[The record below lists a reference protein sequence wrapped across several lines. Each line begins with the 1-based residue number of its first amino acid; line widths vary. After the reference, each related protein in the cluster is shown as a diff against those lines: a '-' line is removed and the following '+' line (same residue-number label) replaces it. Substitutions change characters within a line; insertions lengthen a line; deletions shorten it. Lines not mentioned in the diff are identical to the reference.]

1 MFCSAVNRLV
11 KTGDLTIVAADGRK
25 RSFGDGTGRPVQM
38 TIHSSGLYPKLV
50 FNPELYLGEAYMDGL
65 ITFEHGNI
73 YEFLNLVLSG
83 SLTRKAPPWIRPL
96 WFWRLMTR
104 SLRQLNSARRA
115 RLNVAHHYDLSGEL
129 YDLFLDADRQYSCA
143 YFERPD
149 ATLEEAQL
157 AKKRHIAAKLA
168 LAPGQRVL
176 DVGSGWGGLGIYL
189 ASVEDIKLVGVTLSE
204 QQLQHSL
211 MRAEK
216 LGLKNKVEFRLQD
229 YRDIDERFDRI
240 VSVGMFEHVGV
251 THFNRFFGKIHDLL
265 ADDGIA
271 LVHSIGRSDGPGF
284 TNPWIAKYI
293 FPGGYI
299 PAISEV
305 VPAIERNAL
314 WITDVEVLRNH
325 YAETLRLWRR
335 NFIRNWH
342 KAREVYDERFCR
354 MWEFYLAGSET
365 AFRHEGMMNFQVQ
378 ISKRQLTLPMTRDY
392 MRDREDQL
400 RRLDEAGDQ
409 RATLR
414 SGRRQRS

>member
-1 MFCSAVNRLV
+1 MKL
-11 KTGDLTIVAADGRK
+11 
-25 RSFGDGTGRPVQM
+25 
-38 TIHSSGLYPKLV
+38 HSPLLYPKLV
-50 FNPELYLGEAYMDGL
+50 FNPELYLGEAFMDGL

-73 YEFLNLVLSG
+73 YEFLNIVLRD
-83 SLTRKAPPWIRPL
+83 SLNRKAPPWIRPL
-96 WFWRLMTR
+96 WFWRFMTR
-104 SLRQLNSARRA
+104 SLRQLNSAHRSRR
-115 RLNVAHHYDLSGEL
+115 NVAHHYDLSGEL

-143 YFERPD
+143 YFEHPE
-149 ATLEEAQL
+149 ATLEQAQL

-176 DVGSGWGGLGIYL
+176 DVGSGWGGLGLYL
-189 ASVEDIKLVGVTLSE
+189 ASVEDIELVGVTLSE
-204 QQLQHSL
+204 QQLEHSL

-229 YRDIDERFDRI
+229 YRDIDESFDRI

-251 THFNRFFGKIHDLL
+251 RHYNRFFGKLHELL
-265 ADDGIA
+265 ADDGVA
-271 LVHSIGRSDGPGF
+271 VVHSIGRSDGPAF

-305 VPAIERNAL
+305 VPSIEKNAL

-354 MWEFYLAGSET
+354 MWEFYLAASET
-365 AFRHEGMMNFQVQ
+365 AFRHEGMMNFQIQ
-378 ISKRQLTLPMTRDY
+378 MSKRQMTLPMARDY
-392 MRDREDQL
+392 MYDQEARL
-400 RRLDEAGDQ
+400 RRLDEAAGH
-409 RATLR
+409 RGAASSKR
-414 SGRRQRS
+414 G